1 MSHDQKKSKTFHVTL
16 WIAQVLL
23 ALSLLSGGI
32 MKLFMPFAQLAEIW
46 PWVAENHNLVLITG
60 VLDSLAAIGLI
71 VPSLLRIQPTLA
83 IYAAVG
89 VSLLMI
95 AAIIFHISRDEASQ
109 IGANIFFA
117 AFALFIAWGR
127 ATKAVIDPK

>member
-1 MSHDQKKSKTFHVTL
+1 MSQNQKKSKTFHVTL

-32 MKLFMPFAQLAEIW
+32 MKLFMPFEQLAEIW
-46 PWVAENHNLVLITG
+46 PWAAENQNLVLITG
-60 VLDSLAAIGLI
+60 VLDLLAAIGLI
-71 VPSLLRIQPTLA
+71 VPSSLRIQPTLT